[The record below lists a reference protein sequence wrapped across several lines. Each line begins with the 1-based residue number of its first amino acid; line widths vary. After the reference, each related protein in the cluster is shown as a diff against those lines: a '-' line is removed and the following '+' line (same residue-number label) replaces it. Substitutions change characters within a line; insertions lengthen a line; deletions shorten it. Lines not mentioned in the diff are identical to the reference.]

1 MSLLGGYIRDFGGSL
16 VVSLESLFPFLGPSF
31 KFYQI
36 MFNVCLYDWSFV
48 CLLLCV
54 WFGSWLMISM
64 ICSFLVFA
72 LQIQVLSHLSSE
84 REFEAAF
91 AALLAS
97 QGVCSSEHVFGH
109 SPSIAFSYSLNHG
122 ETLVCFLTT
131 NLQEDDSHLSG

>member
-36 MFNVCLYDWSFV
+36 MCNVCLYDWSFV

-54 WFGSWLMISM
+54 WFGNWLMISM

-72 LQIQVLSHLSSE
+72 LQIQVLFHISCKG
-84 REFEAAF
+84 EFEAA
-91 AALLAS
+91 
-97 QGVCSSEHVFGH
+97 
-109 SPSIAFSYSLNHG
+109 
-122 ETLVCFLTT
+122 
-131 NLQEDDSHLSG
+131 